1 MNKWIKKILGV
12 DKIEE
17 QVAAAIKAKAEAEQ
31 AANDAML
38 RAENLKAAA
47 EKLIQ
52 ESSEAVEQAKAA
64 QQQAE
69 EYAKLGPKEKATAK
83 KEPYVAVL
91 ETHVNDQN
99 PRNGFFELDWN
110 EYFIVQLKAEGYFGE
125 TDEEI
130 IDKWWREICRNVA
143 AEEGVNMDRRGSG
156 YINVNDLGNGK
167 SEIS

>member
-1 MNKWIKKILGV
+1 MNKWIKKLLGV
-12 DKIEE
+12 DKIEAD
-17 QVAAAIKAKAEAEQ
+17 VAAAIKAKTESEQAAKEAQELAAQARALAEQ
-31 AANDAML
+31 AVKES
-38 RAENLKAAA
+38 AEVA
-47 EKLIQ
+47 ET
-52 ESSEAVEQAKAA
+52 AKAA
-64 QQQAE
+64 QQQAK
-69 EYAKLGPKEKATAK
+69 EYAKMLPKERATAN

-110 EYFIVQLKAEGYFGE
+110 EYFIIQLKAEGYFGE